1 MFRDDMFRDL
11 VRPTDIERIRFGS
24 GLNAI
29 GGVSNVGHGLVDARS
44 RQCLFPMIGWHS
56 KWRC

>member
-44 RQCLFPMIGWHS
+44 RQCLFPMI
-56 KWRC
+56 